1 MKVCAKG
8 FTLIEL
14 MIAVVIIAILAAIA
28 YPSYVDYIR
37 KARRADG
44 MDALL
49 VVQNLQEKYRANNTT
64 YGTLAQ
70 IGYAGATATTSIEGR
85 YTIAITAGSNTAT
98 GYIATATGVG
108 DQANDDEGATSCS
121 PLTITVA
128 AATPRGAKAPAAC
141 W

>member
-1 MKVCAKG
+1 MKSAKG

-70 IGYAGATATTSIEGR
+70 IGAAANSVEGR

-98 GYIATATGVG
+98 GYIVTATGVG
-108 DQANDDEGATSCS
+108 DQANDSVGETSCS
-121 PLTITVA
+121 PLTITVSA
-128 AATPRGAKAPAAC
+128 ANPRGEKEEAVC